1 MNKPLTGFLLIFLS
15 STFFHAGI
23 ADAQSKPG
31 SASLSRPKIVV
42 GMVVDQMR
50 YDYLYR
56 YYDKYGEGGI
66 KRMLREGFN
75 CRDHHYP
82 YGNTSTGAG
91 HASIY
96 SGSIPAIHGIIGNDW
111 YDPIAGEKVGC
122 VEDNGVRSVG
132 TDKSEPGKASPHNL
146 LVSTVTDQLRI
157 ATNFESKTI
166 SIALKDRA
174 SILPGGHSAN
184 GAYWFD
190 GYTGN
195 WITSTFY
202 MNELPEWVKSFNAR
216 HLPEKYLR
224 DGWKTLLPLKQYTE
238 STADN
243 QPYEAGLAGKA
254 TPEFPYD
261 FGKSPGPGLI
271 GITPGGNTLTK
282 DMAIAAIKG
291 ENLGKRNVTDFL
303 TLSFSAPDRVGHA
316 FGPNSIEQEDVYL
329 RLDREFA
336 DLFSFLDEWVG
347 KGSYTVFLTADH
359 GVMDV
364 PEFSQA
370 NRLPG
375 GRLAVD
381 SVYTR
386 IKRCLAA
393 EFGEG
398 EYIRSLGIQLYL
410 NKALMKKKGIA
421 LEQIYEAIRDEALH
435 VDGIADVYIIQKLSE
450 ATINDYH
457 RRLYMNQINTKRSG
471 DLLISL
477 APGWITKADFG
488 TSHGTPYN
496 YDTHVPFVIFGW
508 GIKAGET
515 LQRTETTDIA
525 PTIAA
530 LLHILPPG
538 GSVGHPVEQAL
549 TKP

>member
-1 MNKPLTGFLLIFLS
+1 
-15 STFFHAGI
+15 
-23 ADAQSKPG
+23 
-31 SASLSRPKIVV
+31 
-42 GMVVDQMR
+42 
-50 YDYLYR
+50 
-56 YYDKYGEGGI
+56 
-66 KRMLREGFN
+66 
-75 CRDHHYP
+75 
-82 YGNTSTGAG
+82 
-91 HASIY
+91 
-96 SGSIPAIHGIIGNDW
+96 
-111 YDPIAGEKVGC
+111 
-122 VEDNGVRSVG
+122 
-132 TDKSEPGKASPHNL
+132 
-146 LVSTVTDQLRI
+146 
-157 ATNFESKTI
+157 
-166 SIALKDRA
+166 
-174 SILPGGHSAN
+174 
-184 GAYWFD
+184 
-190 GYTGN
+190 
-195 WITSTFY
+195 
-202 MNELPEWVKSFNAR
+202 
-216 HLPEKYLR
+216 
-224 DGWKTLLPLKQYTE
+224 
-238 STADN
+238 
-243 QPYEAGLAGKA
+243 
-254 TPEFPYD
+254 
-261 FGKSPGPGLI
+261 
-271 GITPGGNTLTK
+271 
-282 DMAIAAIKG
+282 MAIAAIKG

-370 NRLPG
+370 HRLPG

-386 IKRCLAA
+386 IKRRLAA

-398 EYIRSLGIQLYL
+398 DYIRSFGIQLYL

-457 RRLYMNQINTKRSG
+457 RRLYMNQINSKRSG

-508 GIKAGET
+508 GINAGET